1 MCWKPLIIQVQ
12 EEPFLSSTFGS
23 LFELFPVS
31 EMFLLLKLFFQGSV
45 HKYHPARNNFSHLL
59 VLCGMM
65 ENTGLR
71 GKRQNCKEPGLK
83 SPMISDSSATH
94 ILCDCSNV

>member
-1 MCWKPLIIQVQ
+1 MLEASHYTGTRRTITMFYLWV
-12 EEPFLSSTFGS
+12 
-23 LFELFPVS
+23 PVS

-71 GKRQNCKEPGLK
+71 GKRQNYKEPGLK
-83 SPMISDSSATH
+83 SPMINDSSATH
-94 ILCDCSNV
+94 ILCDFGNV